1 MRLRRA
7 TKKKLDE
14 VASFVRAARSFA
26 LLVVGNWQLLHF
38 VTHFLLPPLTTQNP
52 LLPSFLPLAAALTL
66 PLQAHSRLKPF
77 LIEFQAPETKTNQG

>member
-52 LLPSFLPLAAALTL
+52 LLPSFLPLAAAALTL
-66 PLQAHSRLKPF
+66 LLQAQCCVRAAWTWCCQL
-77 LIEFQAPETKTNQG
+77 